1 MIRLNIKSV
10 SEEKPVFLRLS
21 VFQKS
26 KSKTKEKSKIL
37 RLCFYRKV
45 KRFFYNSS
53 QKVLRRLLAQ
63 VHYDLCQRMARKA
76 DLAEVGPLAGCPK
89 RKSLCVARNIGQPE
103 RRKPSVVRARFLN
116 FSFARQKGKTR
127 LSGSRVRQ
135 SLVTLSVKF
144 RIFALMSFL
153 ATSSTQLTCRSM
165 S

>member
-1 MIRLNIKSV
+1 M
-10 SEEKPVFLRLS
+10 
-21 VFQKS
+21 
-26 KSKTKEKSKIL
+26 KIL
-37 RLCFYRKV
+37 WLCVYRKV
-45 KRFFYNSS
+45 KWFFYKN
-53 QKVLRRLLAQ
+53 QGNIEKDLELLLAQ
-63 VHYDLCQRMARKA
+63 VQIDLCQTLARKRYLCDVA
-76 DLAEVGPLAGCPK
+76 PLAGCPK